1 MMYVLRHILFCR
13 NRNCPLLMKALGV
26 RLIIALIIN
35 VSIFST
41 VPNYALPDLGKTTLL
56 TTADISEVKSRPL
69 KIEHPVL
76 NIARGGFTLEQ
87 IKNFISEHN
96 RIRRIVELV
105 YGELPETEKK
115 NWQLLLIGTVA
126 VESNFLDR
134 YSGKSP
140 NGNGPYQIIGNTVY
154 GIIHSYIT
162 YPIEGS
168 SRIGERRELM
178 TLFEEATNGRV
189 TWDRLV
195 KMDRSQLI
203 ELCVRDYDFSAL
215 VSLLVYREAF
225 ARNGIK
231 TIPPDAEGL
240 GKLWKQ
246 YYNTPQGIGTI
257 ERFAERFHALY
268 KPNP

>member
-1 MMYVLRHILFCR
+1 MQIFCYLSKR
-13 NRNCPLLMKALGV
+13 YPLLLKALYL
-26 RLIIALIIN
+26 RLTVAVTLAIVLSA
-35 VSIFST
+35 
-41 VPNYALPDLGKTTLL
+41 VPNYALPDFNR
-56 TTADISEVKSRPL
+56 TALITATDISEIKTEVL
-69 KIEHPVL
+69 KIDYPVL
-76 NIARGGFTLEQ
+76 SISKEKLDLEQ
-87 IKNFISEHN
+87 IKNFAAEYQ
-96 RIRRIVELV
+96 RIQRIIELV
-105 YGELPETEKK
+105 LKDVSEEQKRR
-115 NWQLLLIGTVA
+115 WQLLLIGTVA

-168 SRIGERRELM
+168 SRVGERRELM

-215 VSLLVYREAF
+215 VSLLIYKEAF
-225 ARNGIK
+225 TRHGIR
-231 TIPPDAEGL
+231 TVPPDAEGL

-257 ERFAERFHALY
+257 ERFTERFHALY
-268 KPNP
+268 KSNT